1 MILMWTVG
9 WVGVRGWRGGGQVSR
24 GYGESLRG
32 RERGGKEEIK
42 RADLPAL
49 VGNTCS
55 FTSEGEESGGTL
67 RDS

>member
-1 MILMWTVG
+1 MILMWTEG
-9 WVGVRGWRGGGQVSR
+9 WGRGKGVERWGQVSQGYGDPTRGGGKV
-24 GYGESLRG
+24 
-32 RERGGKEEIK
+32 EIK